1 MTPGAIQRPFPGQ
14 SVSAQWGAD
23 VTDACNAVRNAGL
36 PGMLARNGAGA
47 FGNAPLPVNQ
57 RNRTAR
63 IRPNLFEVRWF
74 SSANEGAGGWA
85 VFLIGGYDVYIDG
98 RPVDAIGCEEG
109 QLSELEGDAWVGWY
123 FLPNEVWETGGD
135 LWLNVRI
142 PKPNEETGVTDEYVS
157 AEFSQSEHVAEDK
170 DAWYQSYLIACFDR
184 SKKADGTYNQPVV
197 EQLFVGAIALSSGTA
212 AKAEEG
218 YSGYVTY
225 YGPVRYGLPV
235 GEETGSSRDY
245 RFWQASTTLRYKNGR
260 LIEVTEN
267 DEEEICGT
275 TPISE
280 EGLY

>member
-1 MTPGAIQRPFPGQ
+1 MNEAIPSPVKGAPMR
-14 SVSAQWGAD
+14 AD
-23 VTDACNAVRNAGL
+23 WAARITDVCNQMVTSGMAGTLVRD
-36 PGMLARNGAGA
+36 GAGA
-47 FGNAPLPVNQ
+47 FGNAPLPGNQ

-85 VFLIGGYDVYIDG
+85 VFLIGGYDVYVDG

-109 QLSELEGDAWVGWY
+109 QLSELEGEAWVGWY

-184 SKKADGTYNQPVV
+184 SKKADGTYSQPVV
-197 EQLFVGAIALSSGTA
+197 EQFFVGAIALSSGTA
-212 AKAEEG
+212 AKAKEG
-218 YSGYVTY
+218 YSGYVTS
-225 YGPVRYGLPV
+225 YGPVRYGLPM
-235 GEETGSSRDY
+235 GASDSSRDY
-245 RFWQASTTLRYKNGR
+245 RFWQASTTQRFENGL

-267 DEEEICGT
+267 DEVEICGT

>member
-1 MTPGAIQRPFPGQ
+1 MKTISYPRPGEKITADLIRNILDLIRENTPVAGPNIRTTRTNHGTHISAITPQFA
-14 SVSAQWGAD
+14 S
-23 VTDACNAVRNAGL
+23 
-36 PGMLARNGAGA
+36 
-47 FGNAPLPVNQ
+47 
-57 RNRTAR
+57 AR

-85 VFLIGGYDVYIDG
+85 VFLIGGYDVYVDG

-109 QLSELEGDAWVGWY
+109 QLSELEGEAWVGWY

-142 PKPNEETGVTDEYVS
+142 PKPNEETGVTDDYVS

-184 SKKADGTYNQPVV
+184 SKKADGTNQPVV
-197 EQLFVGAIALSSGTA
+197 EQLFVGAIALSSGTS
-212 AKAEEG
+212 AKAKEG
-218 YSGYVTY
+218 YSGYVTS
-225 YGPVRYGLPV
+225 YGPARYGLPV

-245 RFWQASTTLRYKNGR
+245 RFWQASTTLRYENGR

>member
-74 SSANEGAGGWA
+74 ASANEGSGGWA

-142 PKPNEETGVTDEYVS
+142 PKPNEETGGTDDYVS
-157 AEFSQSEHVAEDK
+157 AEFSQSDHVAEDK

-245 RFWQASTTLRYKNGR
+245 RFWQASTTLRYENGR